1 MQFTINRNAFIK
13 KLNDVSRAIA
23 SKTTIPI
30 LSGLKI
36 EIGQAGLTLTGSNS
50 DISIESFLSA
60 GDEKN
65 NLVITEPGTIVVP
78 AHIFGEIVK
87 KLPDEN
93 MTISVNPETL
103 LTTITSGQSK
113 FNINGS
119 DANVYP
125 HLPDITA
132 ENQLVLKASVLK
144 ELINQVVIA
153 VSTQET
159 RPILTGI
166 HFIIS
171 NGELMAV
178 ATDSHRLAQRKIELE
193 ELPKDVKYNVVIPG
207 KSLLELSRMLTDNID
222 KITMRISDKQVL
234 FILGETSFYS
244 QLLSGKY
251 PDTTR
256 LIPTSANTT
265 IEFDAHTLLA
275 AIERASLMSHIGH
288 NNIVRLV
295 LNPEQQSAVLSSNS
309 PEVGKVEE
317 SLHFIA
323 LSGESLDISFNP
335 DYMKDALR
343 SFGQTTITIGFTAAL
358 RPFTLEPSEDQEH
371 FIQLITPVRT
381 A

>member
-30 LSGLKI
+30 LSGLRI
-36 EIGQAGLTLTGSNS
+36 ELGQAGLTLTGSNS
-50 DISIESFLSA
+50 DISIESFLA
-60 GDEKN
+60 ADDTN
-65 NLVITEPGTIVVP
+65 NDLVITETGAIVVP
-78 AHIFGEIVK
+78 AHIFSEIVK
-87 KLPDEN
+87 KLPDKN

-119 DANVYP
+119 DANIYP

-132 ENQLVLKASVLK
+132 ENQLKLKANVLK

-166 HFIIS
+166 HFVINNS
-171 NGELMAV
+171 QLMAV
-178 ATDSHRLAQRKIELE
+178 ATDSHRLAQRKIDLE
-193 ELPKDVKYNVVIPG
+193 ELPKDTNYDVVIPG
-207 KSLLELSRMLTDNID
+207 KSLLELSRMLSDDMNE
-222 KITMRISDKQVL
+222 ITMRISDKQVL

-309 PEVGKVEE
+309 PEIGKVEE
-317 SLHFIA
+317 NLHFIS
-323 LSGESLDISFNP
+323 LNGDSLDISFNP

-343 SFGQTTITIGFTAAL
+343 SFGSINITIGFTAAL
-358 RPFTLEPSEDQEH
+358 RPFTLEPSTDHEH